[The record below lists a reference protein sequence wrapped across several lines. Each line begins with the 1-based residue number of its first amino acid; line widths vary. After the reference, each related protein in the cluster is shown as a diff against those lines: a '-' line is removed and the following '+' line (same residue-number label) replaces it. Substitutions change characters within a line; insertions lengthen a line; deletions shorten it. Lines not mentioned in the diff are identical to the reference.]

1 MSQTRKKRIDGK
13 QRFVLA
19 VLIPTVLF
27 FVFFSFIP
35 IIYAFISASRNGLP
49 QSPAFVGLA
58 NYKGLVGDTH
68 LYNSLRVTATFAVT
82 TIL

>member
-27 FVFFSFIP
+27 FVFFSCIP
-35 IIYAFISASRNGLP
+35 IIMPFISASTKWT
-49 QSPAFVGLA
+49 SSIPAFVGLA
-58 NYKGLVGDTH
+58 NYKGLIGDTH
-68 LYNSLRVTATFAVT
+68 LYNSLRVTAT
-82 TIL
+82 LR